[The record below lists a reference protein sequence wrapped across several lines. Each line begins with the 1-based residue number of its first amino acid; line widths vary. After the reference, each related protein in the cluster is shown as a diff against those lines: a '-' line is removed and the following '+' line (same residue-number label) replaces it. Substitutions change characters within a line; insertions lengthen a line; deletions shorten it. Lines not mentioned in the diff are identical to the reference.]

1 MVDHPS
7 FVNKLAKTIRLHRK
21 ISRLTQTQLADFA
34 GVGKT
39 VIFDLE
45 HGKSTV
51 KLDTLLKVL
60 KVLNVRLE
68 ISSPLGEEN
77 AKSQDL

>member
-1 MVDHPS
+1 MHNNTAD
-7 FVNKLAKTIRLHRK
+7 FVSKLAEAIHAHRK
-21 ISRLTQTQLADFA
+21 LSGLTQSELAAFA

-51 KLDTLLKVL
+51 RLDTLLKVL
-60 KVLNVRLE
+60 TVLNIQLAM
-68 ISSPLGEEN
+68 ISPTG
-77 AKSQDL
+77 AQHA

>member
-1 MVDHPS
+1 MADHQS
-7 FVNKLAKTIRLHRK
+7 FVNKLAKAIRTHRK
-21 ISRLTQTQLADFA
+21 ISGLTQNQLADFA

-45 HGKSTV
+45 HGKLTV

-60 KVLNVRLE
+60 KVLNVSLE
-68 ISSPLGEEN
+68 ISSPIGEQN